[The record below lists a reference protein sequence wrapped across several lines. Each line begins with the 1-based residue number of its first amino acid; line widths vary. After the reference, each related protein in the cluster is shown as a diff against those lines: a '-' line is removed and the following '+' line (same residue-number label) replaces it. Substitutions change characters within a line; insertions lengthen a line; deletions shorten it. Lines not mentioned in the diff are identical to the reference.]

1 MSSFFEIIVY
11 LANIEEMNHSM
22 VDIILNIVKSAELFA
37 KNKHAGQLRMDGVTP
52 YSKHLDDVVNRLKSL
67 GVIDEQ
73 LLCAGWLHDTIEN
86 TDTTFDD
93 LYEQFESEI
102 AVLVSS
108 ISKDMTLTR
117 KKREQAYVTQ
127 LKEASFSA
135 KLLKLCDISAN
146 LSDLKNYEASKSKK
160 LRQVKQKRHYLS
172 IIKNDLLGNSNYPY
186 IQSLVESANLIFIKY
201 GQRPLS
207 IQSQ

>member
-1 MSSFFEIIVY
+1 
-11 LANIEEMNHSM
+11 L
-22 VDIILNIVKSAELFA
+22 DLVKSAELFA
-37 KNKHAGQLRMDGVTP
+37 KNKHAGQFRADGTTP
-52 YSKHLDDVVNRLKSL
+52 YSKHLEDVLNRLKSL
-67 GVIDEQ
+67 GVIDEHI
-73 LLCAGWLHDTIEN
+73 LCAGWLHDTIEN

-108 ISKDMTLTR
+108 LSKDMTLSR
-117 KKREQAYVTQ
+117 KKREQAYVIQ

-135 KLLKLCDISAN
+135 KLIKLCDISAN

-172 IIKNDLLGNSNYPY
+172 IIKNDLVGNPHYPY
-186 IQSLVESANLIFIKY
+186 VQSLLESANLIFVKY
-201 GQRPLS
+201 GQRP
-207 IQSQ
+207 IPIKIKN

>member
-1 MSSFFEIIVY
+1 MD
-11 LANIEEMNHSM
+11 L
-22 VDIILNIVKSAELFA
+22 VKSAELFA
-37 KNKHAGQLRMDGVTP
+37 KNKHAGQFKVDGITP

-67 GVIDEQ
+67 GVIDKQ

-86 TDTTFDD
+86 TDTTFDN

-102 AVLVSS
+102 TVIVSS
-108 ISKDMTLTR
+108 LSKDMTLPR
-117 KKREQAYVTQ
+117 KKREQAYVIQ
-127 LKEASFSA
+127 LKEASFNA

-160 LRQVKQKRHYLS
+160 LRQVKQKRHYMS
-172 IIKNDLLGNSNYPY
+172 IIKNDLIGNPNYPY
-186 IQSLVESANLIFIKY
+186 VQSLIESANLIFIKY

-207 IQSQ
+207 IKSK

>member
-1 MSSFFEIIVY
+1 MKKLVLVIVENY
-11 LANIEEMNHSM
+11 L
-22 VDIILNIVKSAELFA
+22 DLVKSAELFA
-37 KNKHAGQLRMDGVTP
+37 KNKHAGQFRVDGITP

-86 TDTTFDD
+86 TTTTFDD
-93 LYEQFESEI
+93 LYDQFESEI

-108 ISKDMTLTR
+108 LSKDMTMSR
-117 KKREQAYVTQ
+117 KKREQAYVIQ
-127 LKEASFSA
+127 LQEASFSA

-146 LSDLKNYEASKSKK
+146 LSELKNYEASKPKK
-160 LRQVKQKRHYLS
+160 LRQVKQNRHYLN
-172 IIKNDLLGNSNYPY
+172 IIKNDLICNPNYPY
-186 IQSLVESANLIFIKY
+186 VQALLESANLIFIKY

-207 IQSQ
+207 IKSK